1 MLAIHSELE
10 LNIKLCCLL
19 RRFNHNYYASNHHI
33 AEDHFPIFVRRVIQM
48 AKVIARRP
56 KLFMNKSL
64 VIFQKSPSQN
74 ARLSRESNQV
84 LLDAS
89 LTSYQLS
96 YQSHIT
102 SCENFNYYLTSL
114 ICYLLPI
121 NSNLI
126 LVYHRITTI

>member
-1 MLAIHSELE
+1 MFVCVFVCPHSTPHRLTYGTNFFTTISVNTHQDAETIILY
-10 LNIKLCCLL
+10 CCLL

-96 YQSHIT
+96 
-102 SCENFNYYLTSL
+102 
-114 ICYLLPI
+114 
-121 NSNLI
+121 
-126 LVYHRITTI
+126 